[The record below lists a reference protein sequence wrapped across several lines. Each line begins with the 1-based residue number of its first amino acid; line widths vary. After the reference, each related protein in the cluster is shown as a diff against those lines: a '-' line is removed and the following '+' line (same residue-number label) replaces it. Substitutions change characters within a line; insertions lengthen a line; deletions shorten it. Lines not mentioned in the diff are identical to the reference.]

1 MASGVREET
10 VAVNVNDMT
19 GLARV
24 DMLASAMNER

>member
-1 MASGVREET
+1 VREET
-10 VAVNVNDMT
+10 VDVAVNDMT